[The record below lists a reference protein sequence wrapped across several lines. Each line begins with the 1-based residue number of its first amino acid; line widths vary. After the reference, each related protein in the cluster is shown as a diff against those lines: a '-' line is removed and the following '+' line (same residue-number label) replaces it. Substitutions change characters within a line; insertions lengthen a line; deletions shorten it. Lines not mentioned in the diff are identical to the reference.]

1 MKNNMYKRP
10 WRKRKNKNI
19 NGITSEYKSIP
30 FIQLQGNEK
39 LLFFVDD
46 NEWNFEGILKW
57 TNMFV
62 QEFPNIKF
70 CIFPLSMFKS
80 VPKITEKE
88 YSMLNNILKRC
99 VDKNKVNNNEK
110 S

>member
-1 MKNNMYKRP
+1 MYKRP

-30 FIQLQGNEK
+30 FIQLHGNEK
-39 LLFFVDD
+39 LLFFIDDD
-46 NEWNFEGILKW
+46 NDNWRFYDIYKW
-57 TNMFV
+57 MNKFSET
-62 QEFPNIKF
+62 FPDIKF
-70 CIFPLSMFKS
+70 AVFPVSIFKDLQ
-80 VPKITEKE
+80 KITGKE

-99 VDKNKVNNNEK
+99 VDKNKVNNNEN

>member
-1 MKNNMYKRP
+1 MNNMYKRS
-10 WRKRKNKNI
+10 WRKRRI
-19 NGITSEYKSIP
+19 NFNNT
-30 FIQLQGNEK
+30 IQPMQLKGNEK

-46 NEWNFEGILKW
+46 NNDNWRFYDIYKW
-57 TNMFV
+57 MNKFSET
-62 QEFPNIKF
+62 FPDIKF
-70 CIFPLSMFKS
+70 AVFPVSIFKDLQ
-80 VPKITEKE
+80 KITGKE